1 MNLPRMRLPNL
12 DADRAWSIATGV
24 ALPMIALLV
33 GAKLGEQLAKLTR
46 EAFVVA
52 AVLPLLLAFIG
63 VALAARFDRGRSFHA
78 LLLTAA
84 VYLVLYA
91 LHGAHD
97 GLGVRLT
104 WALLCVAVP
113 VLFTA
118 LALLADRGV
127 VAPWRDARFLLLLA
141 PVALGALAALAGA
154 DRLVALLALPIGP
167 LTGTSPIPPLAQL
180 LFGIAAAV
188 LYGRFY
194 GQPTLPRGALLGAL
208 VAVAIALHRVAE
220 PSLVVGLLGATF
232 LLLTLGVLQES
243 WSVAYVDPLTGLPG
257 RRALEERLRSLGPR
271 YAIAMVDVDHFKGFN
286 DRHGHHVGD
295 EVLRLVAA
303 HLREV
308 GGGGLPFRY
317 GGEEFTVV
325 FAEVGAEA
333 ALPHL
338 EALREEIADA
348 RFAKRRQDRRGEPTG
363 DAGGAEDAEFTV
375 TVSIGLAEGRS
386 GAPPHGVID
395 AADEALYAA
404 KRRGRNRTETA
415 PSG

>member
-1 MNLPRMRLPNL
+1 MNLPRVRLPSL
-12 DADRAWSIATGV
+12 DADRAWSLATGV
-24 ALPMIALLV
+24 ALPMIALVV
-33 GAKLGEQLAKLTR
+33 GVKFGGQLAKLTR
-46 EAFVVA
+46 EAFTVA
-52 AVLPLLLAFIG
+52 AALPLLLAFIG
-63 VALAARFDRGRSFHA
+63 VTLAARFDRGRSFHA
-78 LLLTAA
+78 LLLTTA

-91 LHGAHD
+91 LHGTRD
-97 GLGVRLT
+97 GLAVRLT
-104 WALLCVAVP
+104 WALLCVTVP
-113 VLFTA
+113 VIFTA

-127 VAPWRDARFLLLLA
+127 VAPWRDAKLLLLLA
-141 PVALGALAALAGA
+141 PLAVGALAVLAGSGG
-154 DRLVALLALPIGP
+154 LLAMLAVPLGP
-167 LTGTSPIPPLAQL
+167 LTGTSTMPPLAQL
-180 LFGIAAAV
+180 LFAIAAAV

-194 GQPTLPRGALLGAL
+194 AQPTLPRGALLGAL

-220 PSLVVGLLGATF
+220 PAIVVGLLGATF

-257 RRALEERLRSLGPR
+257 RRALEERLRSLGTR

-325 FAEVGAEA
+325 FVESSAEA

-338 EALREEIADA
+338 EALREEIADT
-348 RFAKRRQDRRGEPTG
+348 RFAKRRQDRRGAPAG
-363 DAGGAEDAEFTV
+363 DPAAGEAEFTV

-386 GAPPHGVID
+386 GVPPHGVID

-404 KRRGRNRTETA
+404 KRGGRNRTEVVPA
-415 PSG
+415 S

>member
-1 MNLPRMRLPNL
+1 MNLPRVKLPTL
-12 DADRAWSIATGV
+12 DADRAWSLATGV
-24 ALPMIALLV
+24 ALPMVALLV
-33 GAKLGEQLAKLTR
+33 GVKFGEQLAKLTR
-46 EAFVVA
+46 EAFAVA

-78 LLLTAA
+78 LLLTTI

-91 LHGAHD
+91 LHGALD
-97 GLGVRLT
+97 GLGVRLA

-113 VLFTA
+113 VVFTA

-127 VAPWRDARFLLLLA
+127 VAPWRDARLLLLLA
-141 PVALGALAALAGA
+141 PFAVGALALLGGA
-154 DRLVALLALPIGP
+154 DGLLALLALQLEP
-167 LTGTSPIPPLAQL
+167 LTGTSPVPPLAQL
-180 LFGIAAAV
+180 LFAIAAAV

-194 GQPTLPRGALLGAL
+194 AQPTLPRGALLGAL

-220 PSLVVGLLGATF
+220 PALVVGLLGATF

-257 RRALEERLRSLGPR
+257 RRALEERLRSLGAR

-348 RFAKRRQDRRGEPTG
+348 RFAKRRQDRRGDP
-363 DAGGAEDAEFTV
+363 AGAPGAADEAEFTV
-375 TVSIGLAEGRS
+375 TVSIGLAEGRAGS
-386 GAPPHGVID
+386 PPHGVID

-404 KRRGRNRTETA
+404 KRRGRNRTEVA
-415 PSG
+415 PAA